1 MDAAGG
7 EGIGERAH
15 HRLLADEILEAN
27 RPVFSRQHPIRDG
40 RGAAGASAMGKS
52 ESLNGRLSRR

>member
-7 EGIGERAH
+7 ERIGERAH

-27 RPVFSRQHPIRDG
+27 RPVFSRQNPIRNG
-40 RGAAGASAMGKS
+40 RRRSGGSGKS
-52 ESLNGRLSRR
+52 KSLNSRLSRR